1 MRAMGAWIVL
11 ALLLVGC
18 AGWTGPSAV
27 GTGSQQS
34 AWQERLDQARRD
46 AAAGRATSL
55 MMGPVGVYTFYNNP
69 RPFCYMYIIPGEWV
83 PAPQPANTYRSKDGR
98 AYVTVEFVLARN
110 LEGLPGSNLVER
122 TRTASIRNVE
132 KIFRIVLTG
141 DELIPFDSARP
152 GAWKW
157 KAAPFKQGELY
168 IHLQGIIV
176 DLSPDAVVQIT
187 IGGTPDDDD
196 LARRIIASLRTTSDP
211 KCYWPVLEGMW
222 KAMLRER

>member
-1 MRAMGAWIVL
+1 M
-11 ALLLVGC
+11 
-18 AGWTGPSAV
+18 
-27 GTGSQQS
+27 
-34 AWQERLDQARRD
+34 
-46 AAAGRATSL
+46 
-55 MMGPVGVYTFYNNP
+55 
-69 RPFCYMYIIPGEWV
+69 
-83 PAPQPANTYRSKDGR
+83 
-98 AYVTVEFVLARN
+98 EFVLARN

-132 KIFRIVLTG
+132 KVFRIVLTG

-196 LARRIIASLRTTSDP
+196 LARRIIASLRMTSDP
-211 KCYWPVLEGMW
+211 KCYWPVYEGMV
-222 KAMLRER
+222 KAMLGER